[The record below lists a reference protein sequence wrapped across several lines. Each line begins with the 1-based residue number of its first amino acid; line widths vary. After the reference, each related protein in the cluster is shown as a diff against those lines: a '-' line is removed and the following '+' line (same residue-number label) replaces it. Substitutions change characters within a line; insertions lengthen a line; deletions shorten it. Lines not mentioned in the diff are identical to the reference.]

1 MPSSTLRLRDFD
13 LQIDVGDGRR
23 YAVAV
28 LSSPAGAAR
37 GSMTF
42 PFDAATF
49 AAYLAG
55 LEQALRKP
63 TNGGVDVAQ
72 EFGAAIF
79 DALMQ
84 GDILAAYDR
93 SRQLTDAA
101 DQGLRIKLRILAPE
115 LLTLPWEF
123 LYDARA
129 QAFIALSRH
138 TPIVRY
144 LELLLP
150 DPDFAVAPP
159 LRVLGVAASPSD
171 LPALDAMRERS
182 VLEQALRR
190 PLEQGQVELTWLERA
205 TWRELQDILQQGPWH
220 IFHYS
225 GHAFFDARMGE
236 GALVMTDEQNAS
248 WPVSATQLGR
258 LLADHRSLRLAVLN
272 ACEGARG
279 DEQSPFA
286 SVAAALVQRGL
297 PAAIAMQYAIS
308 EAAAVAFADQFYGA
322 LADRLPVD
330 AAVSE
335 GRKAID
341 QASPGSVEWGTPAL
355 FSRAADGVIWQLVTE
370 AETHPERT
378 WMRRLLYPLLA
389 ILLVVLAIAGALAYP
404 ALEPLWNVWPMKGD
418 FNIAVAEI
426 GALQADGAMLP
437 SEFGAQISAALYRT
451 LDDAYRQ
458 AKEAGI
464 FDRNVLIW
472 HDSLGREN
480 GKNLTFGAIPGK
492 TLDERIANARALARK
507 VEAQMVVFGHL
518 TDATDPESLQLEFFF
533 DGQERAGEPSALWG
547 GYLLGEPLQPA
558 VSYRLNPDAAKLTVS
573 EALTPRS
580 RALFWMTQGLSYGLA
595 NLPERGLAILQQVEP
610 TVDAWPRSEGKEL
623 FYLVLGDLA
632 QKSRQFDVAIEAIDK
647 ALALRP
653 DFIPALLTLAGV
665 YFDRAQLFPYRNQ
678 PVSAELQ
685 NCISLA
691 NIENAS
697 PTLAAA
703 IEDNQKALALAQ
715 RAAALA
721 QAQPEQFADRSLL
734 LLGLVHRGDA
744 ALHFLQ
750 GDVAQAD
757 RALDQAEAALQE
769 ALTRLNA
776 ADDPVYYAWAQ
787 VAMGTVARLR
797 AHSAAIR
804 QSQANDVETRTAATA
819 EEMRWLNAAVEHY
832 DACLALRERTAG
844 NALFQQRVLGCSCEP
859 FAQEARQTLSSLQG
873 GEP

>member
-37 GSMTF
+37 GNMTF

-426 GALQADGAMLP
+426 GALQADGSMLP

-451 LDDAYRQ
+451 LDDAYTQ

-632 QKSRQFDVAIEAIDK
+632 QKSRQFDVAIEALDK

>member
-236 GALVMTDEQNAS
+236 GALVMTDEQGAS
-248 WPVSATQLGR
+248 WPVSATQLAR

-451 LDDAYRQ
+451 LDDAYTQ

-492 TLDERIANARALARK
+492 TLGERIANARALARK

-632 QKSRQFDVAIEAIDK
+632 QKSRQFDVAIEALDK

-653 DFIPALLTLAGV
+653 DFTPALLTLAGV

-678 PVSAELQ
+678 PISAELQ

-703 IEDNQKALALAQ
+703 IEDNQRALALAQ

-721 QAQPEQFADRSLL
+721 QAQPGQFADRSLL

-804 QSQANDVETRTAATA
+804 QSQANDAETRTAATA
-819 EEMRWLNAAVEHY
+819 EEMRWLNAAIEHY

>member
-1 MPSSTLRLRDFD
+1 MPSPALVLRDFD

-23 YAVAV
+23 YPIAV

-42 PFDAATF
+42 PFDSGALT
-49 AAYLAG
+49 AYLTS
-55 LEQALRKP
+55 LEQALRSP
-63 TNGGVDVAQ
+63 AQGGADTVQ
-72 EFGAAIF
+72 EFGAALF
-79 DALMQ
+79 GALMQ

-93 SRQLTDAA
+93 SRQLTEAP

-123 LYDARA
+123 LYDARTHE
-129 QAFIALSRH
+129 FVALSRH

-150 DPDFAVAPP
+150 NSDFAVTPP
-159 LRVLGVAASPSD
+159 LRVLGVVASPTD
-171 LPALDAMRERS
+171 LPALDAARERS
-182 VLEQALRR
+182 VLEQALQR
-190 PLEQGQVELTWLERA
+190 PLENKQVELTWLTHA
-205 TWRELQDILQQGPWH
+205 TWRELQDALQQGPWH
-220 IFHYS
+220 IFHYT

-236 GALVMTDEQNAS
+236 GALVMTDEQGGS
-248 WPVSATQLGR
+248 WLVSATQLGR
-258 LLADHRSLRLAVLN
+258 LLADHRTLRLVMLN

-286 SVAAALVQRGL
+286 SVAAALVQHGL
-297 PAAIAMQYAIS
+297 PAAVAMQYAIS
-308 EAAAVAFADQFYGA
+308 DGAAIAFADQFYGA

-335 GRKAID
+335 GRKAVD
-341 QASPGSVEWGTPAL
+341 QASPGSLEWGTPVI
-355 FSRAADGVIWQLVTE
+355 FSRAADGLIWRIVTE
-370 AETHPERT
+370 AEQHPERT
-378 WMRRLLYPLLA
+378 LMRRLLYPLLA

-426 GALQADGAMLP
+426 GVLQPDGSMRP
-437 SEFGAQISAALYRT
+437 SEFGEQISAALYRT
-451 LDDAYRQ
+451 LEDAYRQ
-458 AKEAGI
+458 VKEAGV

-472 HDSLGREN
+472 HDSLGREA
-480 GKNLTFGAIPGK
+480 GKNLTLGFIPGK
-492 TLDERIANARALARK
+492 TLDERIANARALAHK
-507 VEAQMVVFGHL
+507 VNAQMVVFGHL

-610 TVDAWPRSEGKEL
+610 TVDLWPSSEGKEL

-632 QKSRQFDVAIEAIDK
+632 QKSRRFDVAIAALDK

-653 DFIPALLTLAGV
+653 DFVPALLTLAGV

-678 PVSAELQ
+678 PVPADMEA
-685 NCISLA
+685 CISLA

-697 PTLAAA
+697 PTLEAAL
-703 IEDNQKALALAQ
+703 EDNKRALELTQRAVALAQ
-715 RAAALA
+715 T
-721 QAQPEQFADRSLL
+721 QPGQLADRSLL
-734 LLGLVHRGDA
+734 LLGLVHRGEA

-750 GDVAQAD
+750 GDIAQANLALD
-757 RALDQAEAALQE
+757 RAEVVLQE
-769 ALTRLNA
+769 ALAKLNA
-776 ADDPVYYAWAQ
+776 TDDPVYYAWAQ

-797 AHSAAIR
+797 AHSAALR
-804 QSQANDVETRTAATA
+804 QSQAADAAARAAANA
-819 EEMRWLNAAVEHY
+819 EAMQWLNVAIEHY

-844 NALFQQRVLGCSCEP
+844 NVLFQRRVLGCSCEP